1 MAGARGLAAFMAE
14 VPEAVREIAMAA
26 QAHINR
32 HEIECGKRW
41 LQSTRAFDDLS
52 GQVERMAATLHMA
65 QMFILKGG
73 FWLIGILAG
82 GLVGAVWWIITHPP
96 H

>member
-1 MAGARGLAAFMAE
+1 ME
-14 VPEAVREIAMAA
+14 A

-41 LQSTRAFDDLS
+41 LESRRAFDDLS
-52 GQVERMAATLHMA
+52 VQVEKMAKILRMA
-65 QMFILKGG
+65 QMVILKGG
-73 FWLIGILAG
+73 VWLIGILGA
-82 GLVGAVWWIITHPP
+82 GLVGTVWFIMTHP